1 MIDKVTTTVINT
13 KIIEIENKILEI
25 TNLATKAALNIKATG
40 IENEIPDT
48 SHFIN
53 TQAFNR
59 LKTKK
64 KTDARMKE
72 AEKNLR
78 VVSTALDL
86 GDKSKKKTSAV

>member
-40 IENEIPDT
+40 IENEIPDN

-64 KTDARMKE
+64 RLMQEWKKQ
-72 AEKNLR
+72 
-78 VVSTALDL
+78 
-86 GDKSKKKTSAV
+86 KKTCE

>member
-53 TQAFNR
+53 TQAKKR
-59 LKTKK
+59 KKTKK
-64 KTDARMKE
+64 RLMQEWKKQ
-72 AEKNLR
+72 
-78 VVSTALDL
+78 
-86 GDKSKKKTSAV
+86 KKTCE

>member
-59 LKTKK
+59 LKKIKRWCKNERSRKK
-64 KTDARMKE
+64 LA
-72 AEKNLR
+72 
-78 VVSTALDL
+78 S
-86 GDKSKKKTSAV
+86 SKYCIRFRR

>member
-40 IENEIPDT
+40 IENKIPDT

-59 LKTKK
+59 LKKK
-64 KTDARMKE
+64 DWC
-72 AEKNLR
+72 KNERSRKKLA
-78 VVSTALDL
+78 S
-86 GDKSKKKTSAV
+86 SKYCIRFRR